1 MQIPS
6 DKGKDRDNPPPGGRA
21 FQRIQQDRKARGL
34 DELPTPGTEDAES
47 SSDKDAPNEQTPK
60 KEK

>member
-1 MQIPS
+1 MQMPP
-6 DKGKDRDNPPPGGRA
+6 DKDRTPDKPPPGGRA

-34 DELPTPGTEDAES
+34 DKLSTPGTEDAES
-47 SSDKDAPNEQTPK
+47 DEDAPDEQTPK